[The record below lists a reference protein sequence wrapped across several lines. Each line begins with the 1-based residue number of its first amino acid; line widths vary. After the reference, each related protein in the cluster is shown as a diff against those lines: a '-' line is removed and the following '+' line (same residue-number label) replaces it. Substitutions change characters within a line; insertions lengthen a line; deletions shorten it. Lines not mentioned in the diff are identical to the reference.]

1 MLRKDNSPQRSKYD
15 LILTMAEE
23 EEIHRTMDAVNIS
36 SASFIGHLKVQ
47 DGTYQRI
54 LDPRIKAIF

>member
-23 EEIHRTMDAVNIS
+23 EEIHRTMDAVNINRM
-36 SASFIGHLKVQ
+36 A
-47 DGTYQRI
+47 YQ
-54 LDPRIKAIF
+54 